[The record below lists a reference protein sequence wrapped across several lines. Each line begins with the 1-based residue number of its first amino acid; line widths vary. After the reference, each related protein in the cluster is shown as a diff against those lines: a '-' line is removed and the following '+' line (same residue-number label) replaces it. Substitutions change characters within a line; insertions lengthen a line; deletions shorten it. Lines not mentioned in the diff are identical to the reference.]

1 MKRFFFAFLLAVLFA
16 APVFASG
23 PWGYNNSVNPLN
35 INGSYQGSIKGKNL
49 LGTMRFTSSS
59 SGQITV
65 TSTNYV
71 TIYSG
76 STPRLPIGVVTEVV
90 TQVLSAT
97 GYANIFL
104 QGNTAQASLD
114 TAVDLKARSIA
125 GLITGGVTGSQTLSN
140 PSYDPS
146 GSGTPTATTWTV
158 ANSMYFTGNFDGNFS
173 KNWTANSFSAKGSL
187 AVTQVDIADFY
198 KNLVNS
204 TTKATAAPSITQSN
218 VSIKVSGVK
227 TTDAVTAYTP
237 ASAFTWPTVTQN

>member
-1 MKRFFFAFLLAVLFA
+1 MKRSFFAFLLAVLFA

-59 SGQITV
+59 SGQVAI

-71 TIYSG
+71 TVYSSG
-76 STPRLPIGVVTEVV
+76 TGVHLPIGVVTEIV

-114 TAVDLKARSIA
+114 TAVDLKARA
-125 GLITGGVTGSQTLSN
+125 VTGLITGGVTGSQTLTR
-140 PSYDPS
+140 PSD
-146 GSGTPTATTWTV
+146 GANWTV
-158 ANSMYFTGNFDGNFS
+158 TNSMYFTGNFDGNFS

-187 AVTQVDIADFY
+187 AVTQVDIASFY
-198 KNLVNS
+198 ANLISNPS
-204 TTKATAAPSITQSN
+204 TAAPSITQKN

-227 TTDAVTAYTP
+227 TTDAITAYTP
-237 ASAFTWPTVTQN
+237 ATAFTWPTLTQN